1 MAYDR
6 KYIAEKLIRWEKFL
20 NGFNLPK
27 WEELPKIDLYMD
39 QVIILLNDYLSY
51 FTVAG
56 SEEKLLT
63 PMMVNNYVKLKIIPA
78 PVAKKYSR
86 SQIAALIMVCTLKQ
100 TLGMSEVKKMLPHDA
115 DEETIKRSYSEF
127 TKTHKRLAV
136 YFSKQVKSGAEPVF
150 KEDAA
155 PGAVDNLVISTAV
168 VASLAKLVTEKILAL
183 QIDEENKKD

>member
-6 KYIAEKLIRWEKFL
+6 KYIAEKLIRWDKFL
-20 NGFNLPK
+20 NNFNLPR

-39 QVIILLNDYLSY
+39 QVIVLLNDYLSY
-51 FTVAG
+51 YNVIG
-56 SEEKLLT
+56 HEEKLLT

-86 SQIAALIMVCTLKQ
+86 NHIAALIMVCSLKQ

-127 TKTHKRLAV
+127 IRTHKRLSV
-136 YFSKQVKSGAEPVF
+136 YFSRQVKLGAEPVF

-155 PGAVDNLVISTAV
+155 DDAVDNLVISTAV

-183 QIDEENKKD
+183 QLEDSKEE